1 MLACGVGRSTSKA
14 QRIGRRQSR
23 MDQNT
28 KGLEPSVVLRE
39 ENEVLS
45 AVLTNGKSSAQPEP
59 VPRELKGRRNGS
71 RRRSLAAH
79 GAAADSPGGGAA
91 GLPAGEVARGRR
103 GQLPHHLLLPVRRG
117 APLLASSLQGVAP
130 SLATCAVSIARK
142 SSLRL
147 PNS

>member
-1 MLACGVGRSTSKA
+1 
-14 QRIGRRQSR
+14 

-39 ENEVLS
+39 ENEVL
-45 AVLTNGKSSAQPEP
+45 TNGKSSAQPEP
-59 VPRELKGRRNGS
+59 KGRRNGS